1 MRKIL
6 QNIADITG
14 IDEIIHK
21 NIYVDSTKIES
32 KKDSGFFYDD
42 LINFNVFKDS
52 QKIGTIENIN
62 DDLPQPVFEIKYNS
76 RVVLIPIHEDLIK
89 EIDKENNIIHLDI
102 PDGLLEII

>member
-1 MRKIL
+1 MCIR
-6 QNIADITG
+6 DS
-14 IDEIIHK
+14 
-21 NIYVDSTKIES
+21 IYVDSTRIES
-32 KKDSGFFYDD
+32 KKDSEFFYNN
-42 LINFNVFKDS
+42 LINFNVFRDS

-62 DDLPQPVFEIKYNS
+62 TDLPQPVFEIKYNS